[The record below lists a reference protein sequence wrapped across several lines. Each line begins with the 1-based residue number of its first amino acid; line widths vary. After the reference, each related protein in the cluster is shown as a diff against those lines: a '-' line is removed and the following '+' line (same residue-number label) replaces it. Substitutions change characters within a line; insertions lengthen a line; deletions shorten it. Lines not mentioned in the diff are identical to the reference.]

1 MRVNIKTN
9 LWAGILCIAAAV
21 VIWFLIPMQIGEPAS
36 ENITVNARL
45 FPQIFTVLIGVF
57 GLILVAGS
65 LLFHKETC
73 KELYLWQE
81 ARVLGYYGM
90 VALFVAAIPVLGF
103 LIASI
108 LFVVL
113 SLVYFKSRNK
123 WHYISAVLVAVI
135 IYLAFSKGLGV
146 RF

>member
-1 MRVNIKTN
+1 MRINIKTN
-9 LWAGILCIAAAV
+9 LCAGILCIAAAV
-21 VIWFLIPMQIGEPAS
+21 VIWFLIPMQIGAPAS
-36 ENITVNARL
+36 DNITVNARL

-57 GLILVAGS
+57 GIILVAGS
-65 LLFHKETC
+65 LVLHKEVY
-73 KELYLWQE
+73 KELYLPQE

-90 VALFVAAIPVLGF
+90 VALFVAAIPVIGF
-103 LIASI
+103 LAASI
-108 LFVVL
+108 LFVIL

-123 WHYISAVLVAVI
+123 WHYICAVLAAVI